1 MLPYIEESEPVRDGI
16 LPDEQSDAVRRLLL
30 QVAVLDIQHLVK
42 ETPDVES
49 ESDPVFGS
57 DFIPERLTMS
67 VVEMVEPEAMECVL
81 DYDADAA
88 SRKARQES
96 PDIRAWATD
105 MIPAL
110 LPVADGR
117 APMLFRLPAWRD
129 ASLAC
134 IPFYDTPLFVRVCSY
149 LI

>member
-1 MLPYIEESEPVRDGI
+1 MSTFANESLAMTRETGHMEWHGRFRYLWVVML
-16 LPDEQSDAVRRLLL
+16 ALL
-30 QVAVLDIQHLVK
+30 QFYA
-42 ETPDVES
+42 
-49 ESDPVFGS
+49 FGS

-96 PDIRAWATD
+96 PDIRAWVTD
-105 MIPAL
+105 VIPAL